1 MSEITINFNDQAR
14 EAEKAVLGGLMLE
27 TERFDSV
34 ILKISDQDFHGK
46 DHQVIFESM
55 GELINENKPLDPLT
69 VAEKLD
75 SKNLLNKIGGK
86 DYLIS
91 LATETPTAAN
101 LEAYADI
108 IRQRSVARQLMKAN
122 SEIAELIS
130 NPQGMDGFNLLDEAE
145 RKIFSL
151 NEEANRSQS
160 SIESMKDLVPR
171 SIDRLHQLAE
181 SGSNLLG
188 SSTGFKG
195 IDNKL
200 QGLQDGDLIVIAG
213 RPSMGKTAFAM
224 NIAENVIKGNDEN
237 VGAVLVFSLEMPA
250 ESLTTRLLSG
260 MAKLDQQAVRS
271 GRLDNKQVTR
281 VVEESKKLK
290 ELPLYIDDS
299 SLLSPM
305 ELRARARRMNRQ
317 LPNGLSLIVVD
328 YLQLMQVPGSLENRV
343 NQISEISR
351 SLKSLARELNIPI
364 IALSQLSRA
373 VEQRNNKEPMMSD
386 LRDSGAIEQD
396 ADVILFIYR
405 DEVYNKE
412 DPNNKNIAKIIIGKQ
427 RNGPIG
433 DVTLTFLKEYAK
445 FVDYIP
451 EDKVP
456 EEGFYSKFD
465 R

>member
-1 MSEITINFNDQAR
+1 MSELTNNFNQQVR

-34 ILKISDQDFHGK
+34 ILKISDKDFHGK
-46 DHQVIFESM
+46 DHQLIFESM

-69 VAEKLD
+69 VSEKLD

-101 LEAYADI
+101 LEAYAEI

-122 SEIAELIS
+122 SEIAELIN
-130 NPQGMDGFNLLDEAE
+130 NPQGMDGFSLLDEAE

-151 NEEANRSQS
+151 NDEANRSQS
-160 SIESMKDLVPR
+160 NILSMKELIPR

-181 SGSNLLG
+181 SGSKLLG
-188 SSTGFKG
+188 SSTGFKA

-200 QGLQDGDLIVIAG
+200 QGLQDGDLIVVAG

-224 NIAENVIKGNDEN
+224 NVAENVLVENDEN
-237 VGAVLVFSLEMPA
+237 TGAVLVFSLEMPA

-260 MAKLDQQAVRS
+260 MSRLDQQDVRS
-271 GRLDNKQVTR
+271 GKLDNKQVTQ
-281 VVEESKKLK
+281 VVEQSKRLR

-305 ELRARARRMNRQ
+305 ELRARARRINRQ
-317 LPNGLSLIVVD
+317 EPNGLSLIVVD
-328 YLQLMQVPGSLENRV
+328 YLQLMQIPGSLENRV

-351 SLKSLARELNIPI
+351 SLKSLAKELNVPV
-364 IALSQLSRA
+364 IALSQLNRA
-373 VEQRNNKEPMMSD
+373 VEQRTDKRPMMAD

-405 DEVYNKE
+405 DEVYNE
-412 DPNNKNIAKIIIGKQ
+412 DSEQGNKAEIIIGKQ

-433 DVTLTFLKEYAK
+433 KTYLTFLKQYARFED
-445 FVDYIP
+445 FVPD
-451 EDKVP
+451 DRLP
-456 EEGFYSKFD
+456 EEGLYSKFE
-465 R
+465 

>member
-1 MSEITINFNDQAR
+1 MSELTNNFNQQAR

-34 ILKISDQDFHGK
+34 ILKISDKDFHGK
-46 DHQVIFESM
+46 DHQLIFESM

-69 VAEKLD
+69 VSEKLD

-101 LEAYADI
+101 LEAYAEI
-108 IRQRSVARQLMKAN
+108 IRQRSVARQLVKAN
-122 SEIAELIS
+122 SEIAELIN
-130 NPQGMDGFNLLDEAE
+130 NPQGMDGFSLLDEAE

-151 NEEANRSQS
+151 NDEANRSQS
-160 SIESMKDLVPR
+160 NILSMKELIPR

-181 SGSNLLG
+181 SGSKLLG
-188 SSTGFKG
+188 SSTGFKA

-200 QGLQDGDLIVIAG
+200 QGLQDGDLIVVAG

-224 NIAENVIKGNDEN
+224 NVAENVLVENDEN
-237 VGAVLVFSLEMPA
+237 TGAVLVFSLEMPA

-260 MAKLDQQAVRS
+260 MSRLDQQDVRS
-271 GRLDNKQVTR
+271 GKLDNKQVTQ
-281 VVEESKKLK
+281 VVEQSKRLR

-305 ELRARARRMNRQ
+305 ELRARARRINRQ
-317 LPNGLSLIVVD
+317 ESNGLSLIVVD
-328 YLQLMQVPGSLENRV
+328 YLQLMQIPGSLENRV

-351 SLKSLARELNIPI
+351 SLKSLAKELNVPV
-364 IALSQLSRA
+364 IALSQLNRA
-373 VEQRNNKEPMMSD
+373 VEQRTDKRPMMAD

-405 DEVYNKE
+405 DEVYNE
-412 DPNNKNIAKIIIGKQ
+412 DSEQGNKAEIIIGKQ

-433 DVTLTFLKEYAK
+433 KTYLTFLKQYARFED
-445 FVDYIP
+445 FVPD
-451 EDKVP
+451 DRLP
-456 EEGFYSKFD
+456 EEGLYSKFE
-465 R
+465 

>member
-1 MSEITINFNDQAR
+1 MSELTNNFNQQAR

-34 ILKISDQDFHGK
+34 ILKISDKDFHGK
-46 DHQVIFESM
+46 DHQLIFESM

-69 VAEKLD
+69 VSEKLD

-101 LEAYADI
+101 LEAYAEI

-122 SEIAELIS
+122 SEIAELIN
-130 NPQGMDGFNLLDEAE
+130 NPQGMDGFSLLDEAE

-151 NEEANRSQS
+151 NDEANRSQS
-160 SIESMKDLVPR
+160 NILSMKELIPR

-181 SGSNLLG
+181 SGSKLLG
-188 SSTGFKG
+188 SSTGFKA

-200 QGLQDGDLIVIAG
+200 QGLQDGDLIVVAG

-224 NIAENVIKGNDEN
+224 NVAENVLVENDEN
-237 VGAVLVFSLEMPA
+237 TGAVLVFSIEMPA

-260 MAKLDQQAVRS
+260 MSRLDQQDVRS
-271 GRLDNKQVTR
+271 GKLDNKQVTQ
-281 VVEESKKLK
+281 VVEQSKRLR

-305 ELRARARRMNRQ
+305 ELRARARRINRQ
-317 LPNGLSLIVVD
+317 EPNGLSLIVVD
-328 YLQLMQVPGSLENRV
+328 YLQLMQIPGSLENRV

-351 SLKSLARELNIPI
+351 SLKSLAKELNVPV
-364 IALSQLSRA
+364 IALSQLNRA
-373 VEQRNNKEPMMSD
+373 VEQRTDKRPMMAD

-405 DEVYNKE
+405 DEVYNE
-412 DPNNKNIAKIIIGKQ
+412 DSEQGNKAEIIIGKQ

-433 DVTLTFLKEYAK
+433 KTYLTFLKQYARFED
-445 FVDYIP
+445 FVPD
-451 EDKVP
+451 DRLP
-456 EEGFYSKFD
+456 EEGLYSKFE
-465 R
+465 

>member
-1 MSEITINFNDQAR
+1 MSEITNNFNQQAR

-34 ILKISDQDFHGK
+34 VLKISDKDFHGK
-46 DHQVIFESM
+46 DHQLIFESM
-55 GELINENKPLDPLT
+55 GELINDNKPLDPLT
-69 VAEKLD
+69 VSEKLD

-101 LEAYADI
+101 LEAYAEI

-130 NPQGMDGFNLLDEAE
+130 NPQGMDGFSLLDEAE

-151 NEEANRSQS
+151 NDEANRSQS
-160 SIESMKDLVPR
+160 SILSMKELIPK

-181 SGSNLLG
+181 SGSKLLG
-188 SSTGFKG
+188 SSTGFKA

-200 QGLQDGDLIVIAG
+200 QGLQDGDLIVVAG
-213 RPSMGKTAFAM
+213 RPSMGKTALAM
-224 NIAENVIKGNDEN
+224 NIAENVLVENDEN
-237 VGAVLVFSLEMPA
+237 TGAVLVFSLEMPA

-260 MAKLDQQAVRS
+260 MSRLDQQDVRS
-271 GRLDNKQVTR
+271 GKLDNKQVTQ
-281 VVEESKKLK
+281 VVEQSKKLR
-290 ELPLYIDDS
+290 ELPIYIDDS

-305 ELRARARRMNRQ
+305 ELRARARRINRQ
-317 LPNGLSLIVVD
+317 EPNGLSLIVVD
-328 YLQLMQVPGSLENRV
+328 YLQLMQVPGSFENRV

-351 SLKSLARELNIPI
+351 SLKSLAKELNVPV
-364 IALSQLSRA
+364 IALSQLNRA
-373 VEQRNNKEPMMSD
+373 VEQRTDKRPMMAD

-405 DEVYNKE
+405 DEVYNE
-412 DPNNKNIAKIIIGKQ
+412 DSDQGNKAEIIIGKQ

-433 DVTLTFLKEYAK
+433 KTYLTFLKQYARFED
-445 FVDYIP
+445 FVPD
-451 EDKVP
+451 DRLP
-456 EEGFYSKFD
+456 EEGLYSKFE
-465 R
+465 

>member
-1 MSEITINFNDQAR
+1 MSEITNNFNQQAR

-34 ILKISDQDFHGK
+34 ILKISDKDFHGK
-46 DHQVIFESM
+46 DHQLIFESM

-69 VAEKLD
+69 VSEKLD

-101 LEAYADI
+101 LEAYAEI

-122 SEIAELIS
+122 SEIAELIN
-130 NPQGMDGFNLLDEAE
+130 NPQGMDGYSLLDEAE

-151 NEEANRSQS
+151 NDEANRSQS
-160 SIESMKDLVPR
+160 SIMSMKELIPK

-181 SGSNLLG
+181 SGSKLLG
-188 SSTGFKG
+188 SSTGFKA

-200 QGLQDGDLIVIAG
+200 QGLQDGDLIVVAG
-213 RPSMGKTAFAM
+213 RPSMGKTALAM
-224 NIAENVIKGNDEN
+224 NIAENVLVENDEN
-237 VGAVLVFSLEMPA
+237 TGAVLVFSLEMPA

-260 MAKLDQQAVRS
+260 MSRLDQQDVRS
-271 GRLDNKQVTR
+271 GKLDNKQVTQ
-281 VVEESKKLK
+281 VVEQSKRLR
-290 ELPLYIDDS
+290 ELPIYIDDS
-299 SLLSPM
+299 SLISPM
-305 ELRARARRMNRQ
+305 ELRARARRVNRQ
-317 LPNGLSLIVVD
+317 EPNGLSLIVVD

-351 SLKSLARELNIPI
+351 SLKSLAKELNVPVL
-364 IALSQLSRA
+364 ALSQLNRA
-373 VEQRNNKEPMMSD
+373 VEQRTDKRPMMAD

-405 DEVYNKE
+405 DEVYNE
-412 DPNNKNIAKIIIGKQ
+412 DTDQGNKAEIIIGKQ

-433 DVTLTFLKEYAK
+433 KTYLTFLKQYARFED
-445 FVDYIP
+445 FVPD
-451 EDKVP
+451 DRLP
-456 EEGFYSKFD
+456 EEGLYSKFE
-465 R
+465 

>member
-1 MSEITINFNDQAR
+1 MSELTNNFNQQAR

-34 ILKISDQDFHGK
+34 ILKISDKDFHGK
-46 DHQVIFESM
+46 DHQLIFESM

-69 VAEKLD
+69 VSEKLD

-101 LEAYADI
+101 LEAYAEI

-122 SEIAELIS
+122 SEIAELIN
-130 NPQGMDGFNLLDEAE
+130 NPQGMDGFSLLDEAE

-151 NEEANRSQS
+151 NDEANRSQS
-160 SIESMKDLVPR
+160 NILSMKELIPR

-181 SGSNLLG
+181 SGSKLLG
-188 SSTGFKG
+188 SSTGFKA

-200 QGLQDGDLIVIAG
+200 QGLQDGDLIVVAG

-224 NIAENVIKGNDEN
+224 NVAENVLAENDEN
-237 VGAVLVFSLEMPA
+237 TGAVLVFSLEMPA

-260 MAKLDQQAVRS
+260 MSRLDQQDVRS
-271 GRLDNKQVTR
+271 GKLDNKQVTQ
-281 VVEESKKLK
+281 VVEQSKRLR

-305 ELRARARRMNRQ
+305 ELRARARRINRQ
-317 LPNGLSLIVVD
+317 EPNGLSLIVVD
-328 YLQLMQVPGSLENRV
+328 YLQLMQIPGSLENRV

-351 SLKSLARELNIPI
+351 SLKSLAKELNVPV
-364 IALSQLSRA
+364 IALSQLNRA
-373 VEQRNNKEPMMSD
+373 VEQRTDKRPMMAD

-405 DEVYNKE
+405 DEVYNE
-412 DPNNKNIAKIIIGKQ
+412 DSEQGNKAEIIIGKQ

-433 DVTLTFLKEYAK
+433 KTYLTFLKQYARFED
-445 FVDYIP
+445 FVPD
-451 EDKVP
+451 DRLP
-456 EEGFYSKFD
+456 EEGLYSKFE
-465 R
+465 

>member
-1 MSEITINFNDQAR
+1 MSELTNNFNQQAR

-34 ILKISDQDFHGK
+34 ILKISDKDFHGK
-46 DHQVIFESM
+46 DHQLIFESM

-69 VAEKLD
+69 VSEKLD

-101 LEAYADI
+101 LEAYAEI

-122 SEIAELIS
+122 SEIAELIN
-130 NPQGMDGFNLLDEAE
+130 NPQGMDGFSLLDEAE

-151 NEEANRSQS
+151 NDEANRSQS
-160 SIESMKDLVPR
+160 NILSMKELIPR

-181 SGSNLLG
+181 SGSKLLG
-188 SSTGFKG
+188 SSTGFKA

-200 QGLQDGDLIVIAG
+200 QGLQDGDLIVVAG

-224 NIAENVIKGNDEN
+224 NVAENVLVENDEN
-237 VGAVLVFSLEMPA
+237 TGAVLVFSLEMPA

-260 MAKLDQQAVRS
+260 MSRLDQQDVRS
-271 GRLDNKQVTR
+271 GKLDNKQVTQ
-281 VVEESKKLK
+281 VVEQSKRLR

-305 ELRARARRMNRQ
+305 ELRARARRINRQ
-317 LPNGLSLIVVD
+317 EPNGLSLIVVD
-328 YLQLMQVPGSLENRV
+328 YLQLMQIPGSLENRV

-351 SLKSLARELNIPI
+351 SLKSLAKELNVPV
-364 IALSQLSRA
+364 IALAQLNRA
-373 VEQRNNKEPMMSD
+373 VEQRTDKRPMMAD

-405 DEVYNKE
+405 DEVYNE
-412 DPNNKNIAKIIIGKQ
+412 DSEQGNKAEIIIGKQ

-433 DVTLTFLKEYAK
+433 KTYLTFLKQYARFED
-445 FVDYIP
+445 FVPD
-451 EDKVP
+451 DRLP
-456 EEGFYSKFD
+456 EEGLYSKFE
-465 R
+465 

>member
-1 MSEITINFNDQAR
+1 MSELINNFNQQAR

-34 ILKISDQDFHGK
+34 ILKISDKDFHGK
-46 DHQVIFESM
+46 DHQLIFESM

-69 VAEKLD
+69 VSEKLD

-101 LEAYADI
+101 LEAYAEI

-122 SEIAELIS
+122 SEIAELIN
-130 NPQGMDGFNLLDEAE
+130 NPQGMDGFSLLDEAE

-151 NEEANRSQS
+151 NDEANRSQS
-160 SIESMKDLVPR
+160 NILSMKELIPR

-181 SGSNLLG
+181 SGSKLLG
-188 SSTGFKG
+188 SSTGFKA

-200 QGLQDGDLIVIAG
+200 QGLQDGDLIVVAG

-224 NIAENVIKGNDEN
+224 NVAENVLVENDEN
-237 VGAVLVFSLEMPA
+237 TGAVLVFSLEMPA

-260 MAKLDQQAVRS
+260 MSRLDQQDVRS
-271 GRLDNKQVTR
+271 GKLDNKQVTQ
-281 VVEESKKLK
+281 VVEQSKRLR

-305 ELRARARRMNRQ
+305 ELRARARRINRQ
-317 LPNGLSLIVVD
+317 EPHGLSLIVVD
-328 YLQLMQVPGSLENRV
+328 YLQLMQIPGSLENRV

-351 SLKSLARELNIPI
+351 SLKSLAKELNVPV
-364 IALSQLSRA
+364 IALSQLNRA
-373 VEQRNNKEPMMSD
+373 VEQRTDKRPMMAD

-405 DEVYNKE
+405 DEVYNE
-412 DPNNKNIAKIIIGKQ
+412 DSEQGNKAEIIIGKQ

-433 DVTLTFLKEYAK
+433 KTYLTFLKQYARFED
-445 FVDYIP
+445 FVPD
-451 EDKVP
+451 DRLP
-456 EEGFYSKFD
+456 EEGLYSKFE
-465 R
+465 

>member
-1 MSEITINFNDQAR
+1 MSELANNFNQQAR

-34 ILKISDQDFHGK
+34 ILKISDKDFHGK
-46 DHQVIFESM
+46 DHQLIFESM
-55 GELINENKPLDPLT
+55 GELINENNPLDTLT
-69 VAEKLD
+69 VSEKLD

-101 LEAYADI
+101 LEAYAEI

-122 SEIAELIS
+122 SEIAELIN
-130 NPQGMDGFNLLDEAE
+130 NPQGMDGFSLLDEAE

-151 NEEANRSQS
+151 NDEANRSQS
-160 SIESMKDLVPR
+160 NILSMKELIPR

-181 SGSNLLG
+181 SGSKLLG
-188 SSTGFKG
+188 SSTGFKA

-200 QGLQDGDLIVIAG
+200 QGLQDGDLIVVAG

-224 NIAENVIKGNDEN
+224 NVAENVLVENDEN
-237 VGAVLVFSLEMPA
+237 TGAVLVFSLEMPA

-260 MAKLDQQAVRS
+260 MSRLDQQDVRS
-271 GRLDNKQVTR
+271 GKLDNKQVTQ
-281 VVEESKKLK
+281 VVEQSKRLR

-305 ELRARARRMNRQ
+305 ELRARARRINRQ
-317 LPNGLSLIVVD
+317 EPNGLSLIVVD
-328 YLQLMQVPGSLENRV
+328 YLQLMQIPGSLENRV

-351 SLKSLARELNIPI
+351 SLKSLAKELNVPV
-364 IALSQLSRA
+364 IALSQLNRA
-373 VEQRNNKEPMMSD
+373 VEQRTDKRPMMAD

-405 DEVYNKE
+405 DEVYNE
-412 DPNNKNIAKIIIGKQ
+412 DSEQGNKAEIIIGKQ

-433 DVTLTFLKEYAK
+433 KTYLTFLKQYARFED
-445 FVDYIP
+445 FVPD
-451 EDKVP
+451 DRLP
-456 EEGFYSKFD
+456 EEGLYSKFE
-465 R
+465 

>member
-1 MSEITINFNDQAR
+1 MSELTNNFNQQAR

-34 ILKISDQDFHGK
+34 ILKISDKDFHGK
-46 DHQVIFESM
+46 DHQLIFESM

-69 VAEKLD
+69 VSEKLD

-101 LEAYADI
+101 LDAYAEI

-122 SEIAELIS
+122 SEIAELIN
-130 NPQGMDGFNLLDEAE
+130 NPQGMDGFSLLDEAE

-151 NEEANRSQS
+151 NDEANRSQS
-160 SIESMKDLVPR
+160 NILSMKELIPR

-181 SGSNLLG
+181 SGSKLLG
-188 SSTGFKG
+188 SSTGFKA

-200 QGLQDGDLIVIAG
+200 QGLQDGDLIVVAG

-224 NIAENVIKGNDEN
+224 NVAENVLVENDEN
-237 VGAVLVFSLEMPA
+237 TGAVLVFSLEMPA

-260 MAKLDQQAVRS
+260 MSRLDQQDVRS
-271 GRLDNKQVTR
+271 GKLDNKQVTQ
-281 VVEESKKLK
+281 VVEQSKRLR

-305 ELRARARRMNRQ
+305 ELRARARRINRQ
-317 LPNGLSLIVVD
+317 EPNGLSLIVVD
-328 YLQLMQVPGSLENRV
+328 YLQLMQIPGSLENRV

-351 SLKSLARELNIPI
+351 SLKSLAKELNVPV
-364 IALSQLSRA
+364 IALSQLNRA
-373 VEQRNNKEPMMSD
+373 VEQRTDKRPMMAD

-405 DEVYNKE
+405 DEVYNE
-412 DPNNKNIAKIIIGKQ
+412 DSEQGNKAEIIIGKQ

-433 DVTLTFLKEYAK
+433 KTYLTFLKQYARFED
-445 FVDYIP
+445 FVPD
-451 EDKVP
+451 DRLP
-456 EEGFYSKFD
+456 EEGLYSKFE
-465 R
+465 

>member
-1 MSEITINFNDQAR
+1 MSELANNFNQQAR

-34 ILKISDQDFHGK
+34 ILKISDKDFHGK
-46 DHQVIFESM
+46 DHQLIFESM

-69 VAEKLD
+69 VSEKLD

-101 LEAYADI
+101 LEAYAEI
-108 IRQRSVARQLMKAN
+108 IRQRSVSRQLMKAN
-122 SEIAELIS
+122 SEIAELIN
-130 NPQGMDGFNLLDEAE
+130 NPQGMDGFSLLDEAE

-151 NEEANRSQS
+151 NDEANRSQS
-160 SIESMKDLVPR
+160 NILSMKELIPR

-181 SGSNLLG
+181 SGSKLLG
-188 SSTGFKG
+188 SSTGFKA

-200 QGLQDGDLIVIAG
+200 QGLQDGDLIVVAG

-224 NIAENVIKGNDEN
+224 NVAENVLVENDEN
-237 VGAVLVFSLEMPA
+237 TGAVLVFSLEMPA

-260 MAKLDQQAVRS
+260 MSRLDQQDVRS
-271 GRLDNKQVTR
+271 GKLDNKQVTQ
-281 VVEESKKLK
+281 VVEQSKRLR

-305 ELRARARRMNRQ
+305 ELRARARRINRQ
-317 LPNGLSLIVVD
+317 EPNGLSLIVVD
-328 YLQLMQVPGSLENRV
+328 YLQLMQIPGSLENRV

-351 SLKSLARELNIPI
+351 SLKSLAKELNVPV
-364 IALSQLSRA
+364 IALSQLNRA
-373 VEQRNNKEPMMSD
+373 VEQRTDKRPMMAD

-405 DEVYNKE
+405 DEVYNE
-412 DPNNKNIAKIIIGKQ
+412 DSEQGNKAEIIIGKQ

-433 DVTLTFLKEYAK
+433 KTYLTFLKQYARFED
-445 FVDYIP
+445 FVPD
-451 EDKVP
+451 DRLP
-456 EEGFYSKFD
+456 EEGLYSKFE
-465 R
+465 

>member
-1 MSEITINFNDQAR
+1 MSELTNNFNQQAR

-34 ILKISDQDFHGK
+34 ILKISDKDFHGK
-46 DHQVIFESM
+46 DHQLIFESM

-69 VAEKLD
+69 VSEKLD

-101 LEAYADI
+101 LEAYAEI

-122 SEIAELIS
+122 SEIAELIN
-130 NPQGMDGFNLLDEAE
+130 NPQGMDGFSLLDEAE

-151 NEEANRSQS
+151 NDEANRSQS
-160 SIESMKDLVPR
+160 NILSMKELIPR

-181 SGSNLLG
+181 SGSKLLG
-188 SSTGFKG
+188 SSTGFKA

-200 QGLQDGDLIVIAG
+200 QGLQDGDLIVVAG

-224 NIAENVIKGNDEN
+224 NVAENVLVENDEN
-237 VGAVLVFSLEMPA
+237 TGAVLVFSLEMPA

-260 MAKLDQQAVRS
+260 MSRLDQQDVRS
-271 GRLDNKQVTR
+271 GKLDNKQVTQ
-281 VVEESKKLK
+281 VVEQSKRLR

-305 ELRARARRMNRQ
+305 ELRARARRINRQ
-317 LPNGLSLIVVD
+317 ESNGLSLIVVD
-328 YLQLMQVPGSLENRV
+328 YLQLMQIPGSLENRV

-351 SLKSLARELNIPI
+351 SLKSLAKELNVPV
-364 IALSQLSRA
+364 IALSQLNRA
-373 VEQRNNKEPMMSD
+373 VEQRTDKRPMMAD

-405 DEVYNKE
+405 DEVYNE
-412 DPNNKNIAKIIIGKQ
+412 DSEQGNKAEIIIGKQ

-433 DVTLTFLKEYAK
+433 KTYLTFLKQYARFED
-445 FVDYIP
+445 FVPD
-451 EDKVP
+451 DRLP
-456 EEGFYSKFD
+456 EEGLYSKFE
-465 R
+465 

>member
-1 MSEITINFNDQAR
+1 MSEITMNFNEQAR

-46 DHQVIFESM
+46 DHELIFESM

-69 VAEKLD
+69 VSEKLD

-86 DYLIS
+86 DYLIA

-101 LEAYADI
+101 LEAYAEI

-122 SEIAELIS
+122 SEIAELIN
-130 NPQGMDGFNLLDEAE
+130 NPQGMDGFSLLDEAE
-145 RKIFSL
+145 RRIFSL

-160 SIESMKDLVPR
+160 SIRSMKELIPK
-171 SIDRLHQLAE
+171 SIDTLHQLAE
-181 SGSNLLG
+181 SGSKLLG
-188 SSTGFKG
+188 SSTGFRA

-200 QGLQDGDLIVIAG
+200 QGLQDGDLIVVAG

-224 NIAENVIKGNDEN
+224 NIAENVLVNNDEN
-237 VGAVLVFSLEMPA
+237 TGAVLVFSLEMPA

-260 MAKLDQQAVRS
+260 MSKLDQQDVRS
-271 GRLDNKQVTR
+271 GKLDNKQVTQ
-281 VVEESKKLK
+281 VVEQSKRLR

-305 ELRARARRMNRQ
+305 ELRARARRINR
-317 LPNGLSLIVVD
+317 LEPNGLSLVVVD
-328 YLQLMQVPGSLENRV
+328 YLQLMQIPGSLENRV

-351 SLKSLARELNIPI
+351 SLKSLAKELNVPVL
-364 IALSQLSRA
+364 ALSQLNRA
-373 VEQRNNKEPMMSD
+373 VEQRTDKRPMMAD

-405 DEVYNKE
+405 DEVYNE
-412 DPNNKNIAKIIIGKQ
+412 DSDQGNKAEIIIGKQ

-433 DVTLTFLKEYAK
+433 KTYLTFLKQYARFED
-445 FVDYIP
+445 FVPD
-451 EDKVP
+451 DRLP
-456 EEGFYSKFD
+456 EEGLYSKFE
-465 R
+465 

>member
-1 MSEITINFNDQAR
+1 MSEITNNFNQQAR

-34 ILKISDQDFHGK
+34 ILKISDKDFHGK
-46 DHQVIFESM
+46 DHQLIFDSM

-69 VAEKLD
+69 VSEKLD

-101 LEAYADI
+101 LEAYAEI

-122 SEIAELIS
+122 SEIAELIN
-130 NPQGMDGFNLLDEAE
+130 NPQGMDGYSLLDEAE

-151 NEEANRSQS
+151 NDEANRSQS
-160 SIESMKDLVPR
+160 SILSMKELIPK

-181 SGSNLLG
+181 SGSKLLG
-188 SSTGFKG
+188 SSTGFKA

-200 QGLQDGDLIVIAG
+200 QGLQDGDLIVVAG
-213 RPSMGKTAFAM
+213 RPSMGKTALAM
-224 NIAENVIKGNDEN
+224 NIAENVLVENDEN
-237 VGAVLVFSLEMPA
+237 TGAVLVFSLEMPA

-260 MAKLDQQAVRS
+260 MSRLDQQDVRS
-271 GRLDNKQVTR
+271 GKLDNKQVTQ
-281 VVEESKKLK
+281 VVEQSKRLR
-290 ELPLYIDDS
+290 ELPIYIDDS
-299 SLLSPM
+299 SLISPM
-305 ELRARARRMNRQ
+305 ELRARARRVNRQ
-317 LPNGLSLIVVD
+317 EPNGLSLIVVD

-351 SLKSLARELNIPI
+351 SLKSLAKELNVPVL
-364 IALSQLSRA
+364 ALSQLNRA
-373 VEQRNNKEPMMSD
+373 VEQRTDKRPMMAD

-405 DEVYNKE
+405 DEVYNE
-412 DPNNKNIAKIIIGKQ
+412 DSDQGNKAEIIIGKQ

-433 DVTLTFLKEYAK
+433 KTYLTFLKQYARFED
-445 FVDYIP
+445 FVPD
-451 EDKVP
+451 DRLP
-456 EEGFYSKFD
+456 EEGLYSKFE
-465 R
+465 

>member
-1 MSEITINFNDQAR
+1 MSEITINFNEQAR

-34 ILKISDQDFHGK
+34 VLKISDQDFHGK
-46 DHQVIFESM
+46 DHQLIFESM
-55 GELINENKPLDPLT
+55 GELINESKPLDPLT
-69 VAEKLD
+69 VSEKLD

-122 SEIAELIS
+122 SEIAELIN

-224 NIAENVIKGNDEN
+224 NIAENVIKGKDED

-351 SLKSLARELNIPI
+351 SLKSLARELNIPV

-373 VEQRNNKEPMMSD
+373 VEQRNDKQPMMAD

-396 ADVILFIYR
+396 ADLIGLLY
-405 DEVYNKE
+405 K
-412 DPNNKNIAKIIIGKQ
+412 PNQGDDDDGPAYAEQEAIGVNLLIAKQ
-427 RNGPIG
+427 RNGPTG
-433 DVTLTFLKEYAK
+433 DVCLTFFKGFTRFENAAK
-445 FVDYIP
+445 ISNEDIP
-451 EDKVP
+451 P
-456 EEGFYSKFD
+456 SA
-465 R
+465 

>member
-1 MSEITINFNDQAR
+1 MSELTNNFNQQAR

-34 ILKISDQDFHGK
+34 ILKISDKDFHGK
-46 DHQVIFESM
+46 DHQLIFESM

-69 VAEKLD
+69 VSEKLD

-101 LEAYADI
+101 LEAYAEI

-122 SEIAELIS
+122 SEIAELIN
-130 NPQGMDGFNLLDEAE
+130 NPQGMDGFSLLDEAE

-151 NEEANRSQS
+151 NDEANRSQAN
-160 SIESMKDLVPR
+160 ILSMKELIPR

-181 SGSNLLG
+181 SGSKLLG
-188 SSTGFKG
+188 SSTGFKA

-200 QGLQDGDLIVIAG
+200 QGLQDGDLIVVAG

-224 NIAENVIKGNDEN
+224 NVAENVLVENDEN
-237 VGAVLVFSLEMPA
+237 TGAVLVFSLEMPA

-260 MAKLDQQAVRS
+260 MSRLDQQDVRS
-271 GRLDNKQVTR
+271 GKLDNKQVTQ
-281 VVEESKKLK
+281 VVEQSKRLR

-305 ELRARARRMNRQ
+305 ELRARARRINRQ
-317 LPNGLSLIVVD
+317 EPNGLSLIVVD
-328 YLQLMQVPGSLENRV
+328 YLQLMQIPGSLENRV

-351 SLKSLARELNIPI
+351 SLKSLAKELNVPV
-364 IALSQLSRA
+364 IALSQLNRA
-373 VEQRNNKEPMMSD
+373 VEQRTDKRPMMAD

-405 DEVYNKE
+405 DEVYNE
-412 DPNNKNIAKIIIGKQ
+412 DSEQGNKAEIIIGKQ

-433 DVTLTFLKEYAK
+433 KTYLTFLKQYARFED
-445 FVDYIP
+445 FVPD
-451 EDKVP
+451 DRLP
-456 EEGFYSKFD
+456 EEGLYSKFE
-465 R
+465 

>member
-1 MSEITINFNDQAR
+1 MSEITNNFNQQAR

-34 ILKISDQDFHGK
+34 ILKISDKDFHGK
-46 DHQVIFESM
+46 DHQLIFESM

-69 VAEKLD
+69 VSEKLD

-101 LEAYADI
+101 LEAYAEI

-122 SEIAELIS
+122 SEIAELIN
-130 NPQGMDGFNLLDEAE
+130 NPQGMDGFSLLDEAE

-151 NEEANRSQS
+151 NDEANRSQS
-160 SIESMKDLVPR
+160 SIQSMKELIPK

-181 SGSNLLG
+181 SGSQLLG
-188 SSTGFKG
+188 SSTGFKA

-200 QGLQDGDLIVIAG
+200 QGLQDGDLIVVAG

-224 NIAENVIKGNDEN
+224 NIAENVLVENDEN
-237 VGAVLVFSLEMPA
+237 TGAVLVFSLEMPA

-260 MAKLDQQAVRS
+260 MSRLDQQDVRS
-271 GRLDNKQVTR
+271 GKLDNKQVTQ
-281 VVEESKKLK
+281 VVEQSKRLR

-305 ELRARARRMNRQ
+305 ELRARARRINRQ
-317 LPNGLSLIVVD
+317 EPNGLSLIVVD
-328 YLQLMQVPGSLENRV
+328 YLQLMQVPGTLENRV

-351 SLKSLARELNIPI
+351 SLKSLAKELNVPV
-364 IALSQLSRA
+364 IALSQLNRA
-373 VEQRNNKEPMMSD
+373 VEQRTDKRPMMAD

-405 DEVYNKE
+405 DEVYNE
-412 DPNNKNIAKIIIGKQ
+412 DTDQGTKAEIIIGKQ

-433 DVTLTFLKEYAK
+433 KTYLTFLKQYARFED
-445 FVDYIP
+445 FVPD
-451 EDKVP
+451 DRLP
-456 EEGFYSKFD
+456 EEGLYSKFE
-465 R
+465 

>member
-1 MSEITINFNDQAR
+1 MSEITMNFNEQAR

-46 DHQVIFESM
+46 DHQLIFESM

-69 VAEKLD
+69 VSEKLD

-86 DYLIS
+86 DYLIA

-101 LEAYADI
+101 LEAYAEI

-122 SEIAELIS
+122 SEIAELIN
-130 NPQGMDGFNLLDEAE
+130 NPQGMDGFSLLDEAE
-145 RKIFSL
+145 RRIFSL

-160 SIESMKDLVPR
+160 SIRSMKELIPK
-171 SIDRLHQLAE
+171 SIDTLHQLAE
-181 SGSNLLG
+181 SGSKLLG
-188 SSTGFKG
+188 SSTGFRA

-200 QGLQDGDLIVIAG
+200 QGLQDGDLIVVAG

-224 NIAENVIKGNDEN
+224 NIAENVLMNNDEN
-237 VGAVLVFSLEMPA
+237 TGAVLVFSLEMPA

-260 MAKLDQQAVRS
+260 MSKLDQQDVRS
-271 GRLDNKQVTR
+271 GKLDNKQVTQ
-281 VVEESKKLK
+281 VVEQSKRLR

-305 ELRARARRMNRQ
+305 ELRARARRINR
-317 LPNGLSLIVVD
+317 LELNGLSLVVVD
-328 YLQLMQVPGSLENRV
+328 YLQLMQIPGSLENRV

-351 SLKSLARELNIPI
+351 SLKSLAKELNVPVL
-364 IALSQLSRA
+364 ALSQLNRA
-373 VEQRNNKEPMMSD
+373 VEQRTDKRPMMAD

-405 DEVYNKE
+405 DEVYNE
-412 DPNNKNIAKIIIGKQ
+412 DSDQGNKAEIIIGKQ

-433 DVTLTFLKEYAK
+433 KTYLTFLKQYARFED
-445 FVDYIP
+445 FVPD
-451 EDKVP
+451 DRLP
-456 EEGFYSKFD
+456 EEGLYSKFE
-465 R
+465 

>member
-1 MSEITINFNDQAR
+1 M
-14 EAEKAVLGGLMLE
+14 
-27 TERFDSV
+27 
-34 ILKISDQDFHGK
+34 
-46 DHQVIFESM
+46 
-55 GELINENKPLDPLT
+55 
-69 VAEKLD
+69 
-75 SKNLLNKIGGK
+75 
-86 DYLIS
+86 
-91 LATETPTAAN
+91 
-101 LEAYADI
+101 
-108 IRQRSVARQLMKAN
+108 
-122 SEIAELIS
+122 
-130 NPQGMDGFNLLDEAE
+130 
-145 RKIFSL
+145 
-151 NEEANRSQS
+151 
-160 SIESMKDLVPR
+160 
-171 SIDRLHQLAE
+171 
-181 SGSNLLG
+181 LG

-224 NIAENVIKGNDEN
+224 NIAENVLKDQDED

-281 VVEESKKLK
+281 IVEESKKLK
-290 ELPLYIDDS
+290 DLPLYIDDS

-328 YLQLMQVPGSLENRV
+328 YLQLMQVPGSFENRV

-351 SLKSLARELNIPI
+351 SLKSLARELSIPV

-373 VEQRNNKEPMMSD
+373 VEQRNDKQPMMAD

-412 DPNNKNIAKIIIGKQ
+412 DPSNKNLAKIIIGKQ

-433 DVTLTFLKEYAK
+433 DVRLTFLKEYAK

-451 EDKVP
+451 EDRLP
-456 EEGFYSKFD
+456 EEGLYSKFD
-465 R
+465 N

>member
-1 MSEITINFNDQAR
+1 MSEITINFNEQAR

-34 ILKISDQDFHGK
+34 IIKISDQDFHGK
-46 DHQVIFESM
+46 DHQLIFESM

-69 VAEKLD
+69 VSEKLD

-122 SEIAELIS
+122 SEIAELIN

-195 IDNKL
+195 IDSKL

-224 NIAENVIKGNDEN
+224 NIAENVIKEKDED

-364 IALSQLSRA
+364 LALSQLSRA

-465 R
+465 S

>member
-1 MSEITINFNDQAR
+1 MSEITNNFNQQAR

-34 ILKISDQDFHGK
+34 ILKISDKDFHGK
-46 DHQVIFESM
+46 DHQLIFESM

-69 VAEKLD
+69 VSEKLD

-101 LEAYADI
+101 LEAYAEI

-122 SEIAELIS
+122 SEIAELIN
-130 NPQGMDGFNLLDEAE
+130 NPQGMDGYSLLDEAE

-151 NEEANRSQS
+151 NDEANRSQS
-160 SIESMKDLVPR
+160 SILSMKELIPK

-181 SGSNLLG
+181 SGSKLLG
-188 SSTGFKG
+188 SSTGFKA

-200 QGLQDGDLIVIAG
+200 QGLQDGDLIVVAG
-213 RPSMGKTAFAM
+213 RPSMGKTALAM
-224 NIAENVIKGNDEN
+224 NIAENVLVENDEN
-237 VGAVLVFSLEMPA
+237 TGAVLVFSLEMPA

-260 MAKLDQQAVRS
+260 MSRLDQQDVRS
-271 GRLDNKQVTR
+271 GKLDNKQVTQ
-281 VVEESKKLK
+281 VVEQSKRLR
-290 ELPLYIDDS
+290 ELPIYIDDS
-299 SLLSPM
+299 SLISPM
-305 ELRARARRMNRQ
+305 ELRARARRVNRQ
-317 LPNGLSLIVVD
+317 EPTGLSLIVVE

-351 SLKSLARELNIPI
+351 SLKSLAKELNVPVL
-364 IALSQLSRA
+364 ALSQLNRA
-373 VEQRNNKEPMMSD
+373 VEQRTDKRPMMAD

-405 DEVYNKE
+405 DEVYNE
-412 DPNNKNIAKIIIGKQ
+412 DSDQGNKAEIIIGKQ

-433 DVTLTFLKEYAK
+433 KTYLTFLKQYARFED
-445 FVDYIP
+445 FVPD
-451 EDKVP
+451 DRLP
-456 EEGFYSKFD
+456 EEGLYSKFE
-465 R
+465 

>member
-1 MSEITINFNDQAR
+1 MSELTNNFNQQAR

-34 ILKISDQDFHGK
+34 ILKISDKDFHGK
-46 DHQVIFESM
+46 DHQLIFESM

-69 VAEKLD
+69 VSEKLD

-101 LEAYADI
+101 LEAYAEI

-122 SEIAELIS
+122 SEIAELIN
-130 NPQGMDGFNLLDEAE
+130 NPQGMDGFSLLDEAE

-151 NEEANRSQS
+151 NDEANRSQS
-160 SIESMKDLVPR
+160 NILSMKELIPR

-181 SGSNLLG
+181 SGSKLLG
-188 SSTGFKG
+188 SSTGFKA

-200 QGLQDGDLIVIAG
+200 QGLQDGDLIVVAG

-224 NIAENVIKGNDEN
+224 NVAENVLVENDEN
-237 VGAVLVFSLEMPA
+237 TGAVLVFSLEMPA

-260 MAKLDQQAVRS
+260 MSRLDQQDVRS
-271 GRLDNKQVTR
+271 GKLDNKQVTQ
-281 VVEESKKLK
+281 VVEQSKRLR

-305 ELRARARRMNRQ
+305 ELRARARRINRQ
-317 LPNGLSLIVVD
+317 EPNGLSLIVVD
-328 YLQLMQVPGSLENRV
+328 YLQLMQIPGSLENRV

-351 SLKSLARELNIPI
+351 SLKSLAKELNVPV
-364 IALSQLSRA
+364 IALSQLNRA
-373 VEQRNNKEPMMSD
+373 VEQRTDKRPMMAD

-405 DEVYNKE
+405 DEVYNE
-412 DPNNKNIAKIIIGKQ
+412 DSEQGNKSEIIIGKQ
-427 RNGPIG
+427 RNGPI
-433 DVTLTFLKEYAK
+433 
-445 FVDYIP
+445 
-451 EDKVP
+451 
-456 EEGFYSKFD
+456 
-465 R
+465 

>member
-1 MSEITINFNDQAR
+1 MSELTNNFNQQAR

-27 TERFDSV
+27 PERFDSV
-34 ILKISDQDFHGK
+34 ILKISDKDFHGK
-46 DHQVIFESM
+46 DHQLIFESM

-69 VAEKLD
+69 VSEKLD

-101 LEAYADI
+101 LEAYAEI

-122 SEIAELIS
+122 SEIAELIN
-130 NPQGMDGFNLLDEAE
+130 NPQGMDGFSLLDEAE

-151 NEEANRSQS
+151 NDEANRSQS
-160 SIESMKDLVPR
+160 NILSMKELIPR

-181 SGSNLLG
+181 SGSKLLG
-188 SSTGFKG
+188 SSTGFKA

-200 QGLQDGDLIVIAG
+200 QGLQDGDLIVVAG

-224 NIAENVIKGNDEN
+224 NVAENVLVENDEN
-237 VGAVLVFSLEMPA
+237 TGAVLVFSLEMPA

-260 MAKLDQQAVRS
+260 MSRLDQQDVRS
-271 GRLDNKQVTR
+271 GKLDNKQVTQ
-281 VVEESKKLK
+281 VVEQSKRLR

-305 ELRARARRMNRQ
+305 ELRARARRINRQ
-317 LPNGLSLIVVD
+317 EPNGLSLIVVD
-328 YLQLMQVPGSLENRV
+328 YLQLMQIPGSLENRV

-351 SLKSLARELNIPI
+351 SLKSLAKELNVPV
-364 IALSQLSRA
+364 IALSQLNRA
-373 VEQRNNKEPMMSD
+373 VEQRTDKRPMMAD

-405 DEVYNKE
+405 DEVYNE
-412 DPNNKNIAKIIIGKQ
+412 DSEQGNKAEIIIGKQ

-433 DVTLTFLKEYAK
+433 KTYLTFLKQYARFED
-445 FVDYIP
+445 FVPD
-451 EDKVP
+451 DRLP
-456 EEGFYSKFD
+456 EEGLYSKFE
-465 R
+465 